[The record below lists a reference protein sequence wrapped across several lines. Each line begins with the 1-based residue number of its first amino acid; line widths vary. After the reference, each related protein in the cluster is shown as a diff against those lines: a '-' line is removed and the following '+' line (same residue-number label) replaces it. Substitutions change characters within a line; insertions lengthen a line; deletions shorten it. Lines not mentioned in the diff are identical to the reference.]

1 MSILVTGASGFVGLN
16 LVELLLAR
24 GATVVAFADRP
35 LPDLASQRFA
45 ALPGRLHQVQGDVRD
60 ERALL
65 GVMSEMAVERV
76 AHGAAIT
83 SNAERER
90 AAPQTILD
98 VNLGGLASVVRASG
112 QHGVRRLLFMGSLA
126 SFGNETPDGVML
138 DEDYPHA
145 PKTIYALT
153 KSAAETVIARLGE
166 LWGVDWVI
174 GRLGTVFGP
183 WEHDTGV
190 RDTLSAIHQVTAAAR
205 QGRPVTLPRPGR
217 KNWHYVRDAAQ
228 GLCTLL
234 LADEHRSD
242 VYNLGSPFVW
252 SVEEWCAGLTGRWP
266 GFSCAIGAGP
276 GQPVEL
282 YGDRDG
288 GLLSWD
294 RFTAEFGPSGRFD
307 LPAAQADYL
316 RFLDETD
323 GFGLRP

>member
-16 LVELLLAR
+16 LVELLLER

-35 LPDLASQRFA
+35 LPDLACHRFA
-45 ALPGRLHQVQGDVRD
+45 VLPGRLHQVQGDVRD
-60 ERALL
+60 ERALA
-65 GVMSEMAVERV
+65 GVMSDMAVERV

-83 SNAERER
+83 SNTERER
-90 AAPQTILD
+90 TAPQTILD
-98 VNLGGLASVVRASG
+98 VNLSGLASVVRASG

-126 SFGNETPDGVML
+126 SFGNEMPDGVML

-166 LWGVDWVI
+166 LWGVDWVV

-190 RDTLSAIHQVTAAAR
+190 RDTLSAIHQVTAAAL

-242 VYNLGSPFVW
+242 VYNLGSPFTW
-252 SVEEWCAGLTGRWP
+252 SVEEWCAGLACRWP
-266 GFSCAIGAGP
+266 GFCYAVGGGP
-276 GQPVEL
+276 GEPVEL
-282 YGDRDG
+282 YGERDG

>member
-16 LVELLLAR
+16 LVELLLER

-35 LPDLASQRFA
+35 LPDLACQRFA
-45 ALPGRLHQVQGDVRD
+45 ALPGRLHQIQGDVRD

-65 GVMSEMAVERV
+65 GVMREMAVERV

-112 QHGVRRLLFMGSLA
+112 QHGVQRLLFMGSLA
-126 SFGNETPDGVML
+126 SFGNETPDGVTL
-138 DEDYPHA
+138 DENYPHA
-145 PKTIYALT
+145 PRTIYALT

-166 LWGVDWVI
+166 LWGVDWVV

-252 SVEEWCAGLTGRWP
+252 SVEEWCAGLTGRWS

-276 GQPVEL
+276 GEPVEL

-307 LPAAQADYL
+307 LAAAQADYL

>member
-16 LVELLLAR
+16 LVELLLER
-24 GATVVAFADRP
+24 GMTVVAFADRP

-60 ERALL
+60 ERALTR
-65 GVMSEMAVERV
+65 VMNEMAIERV

-90 AAPQTILD
+90 TAPQTILD

-112 QHGVRRLLFMGSLA
+112 QHGVQRLLFMGSLA
-126 SFGNETPDGVML
+126 SFGNETQDGVLL

-166 LWGVDWVI
+166 LWQVDWVV

-205 QGRPVTLPRPGR
+205 QGRPVSLARPGR

-234 LADEHRSD
+234 LAAEHKNN

-252 SVEEWCAGLTGRWP
+252 SVEEWCTGLTGRWP
-266 GFSCAIGAGP
+266 GFSYTVGTGP
-276 GQPVEL
+276 GDPVEL

-294 RFTAEFGPSGRFD
+294 RFTAEFGASGRFD